1 MAGFYKPYTTK
12 INEKPVIVY
21 PCVGLE
27 KVLDRSQS
35 HSIEKHLEELY
46 SANNELLKPGEYH
59 IIILW
64 DESSDDKNANSIDVM
79 SDVWIF
85 DKLDSWGSGP
95 LVDVKIFRNM
105 ALETGIG
112 VSAGDGLLMLG
123 REEEVRR
130 TAKSLDGYL
139 NGVRAKLPEDITL
152 KEDFYTYGQK

>member
-27 KVLDRSQS
+27 KVLDRSRSQ
-35 HSIEKHLEELY
+35 SIEKHLEELY
-46 SANNELLKPGEYH
+46 SANNKLLKPGEYH

-64 DESSDDKNANSIDVM
+64 DEASDDKNANSIDIM

-105 ALETGIG
+105 SLETGMG

-130 TAKSLDGYL
+130 TANSLDEYL
-139 NGVRAKLPEDITL
+139 SGVRAKLPEDITP

>member
-1 MAGFYKPYTTK
+1 MAGFYKPFTTS
-12 INEKPVIVY
+12 INKKPVVVY

-27 KVLDRSQS
+27 KILDRNEEN
-35 HSIEKHLEELY
+35 SIKNHLKTLY
-46 SANNELLKPGEYH
+46 SKNGELLTPGEYH
-59 IIILW
+59 IVILW
-64 DESSDDKNANSIDVM
+64 DEASDDKNANSIDVM

-105 ALETGIG
+105 ELETGIG

-130 TAKSLDGYL
+130 NSKSLNDYL
-139 NGVRAKLPEDITL
+139 NGDRAKLPEDIAPVEKFRL
-152 KEDFYTYGQK
+152 